1 MNRIRRTLI
10 GSGAVALCWPATV
23 LAQGPARIARV
34 VIAQKANEKS
44 RELWRA
50 EFAKHG
56 WIDGHNLALS
66 FVDIREAPEAEA
78 EARAREVIAS
88 RPDAILM
95 LASAEVAIFKRL
107 TKDIPFVF
115 YNGGADPARIGLV
128 ESLRRPGG
136 NITGTSLHMDQIWP
150 KAWAMLKEIHPAM
163 KRGGVLVDLE
173 DHDRRPNEDSSRADS
188 VHRESMQAIASRL
201 GIELRDVF
209 VPKGATLV
217 MAMDAIR
224 KSKSEALR
232 IELSWTKF
240 PGLIASLEKARIL
253 TCGYTLA
260 FVRDGGL
267 LAVTFDFDEGKK
279 QAVAIVARILRGESP
294 ATIPIYESTRYY
306 VAVNLRTARAMGF
319 TIPASIRIQA
329 TEVIE

>member
-1 MNRIRRTLI
+1 M
-10 GSGAVALCWPATV
+10 ALCWPGTV
-23 LAQGPARIARV
+23 LPEQRPRVARV
-34 VIAQKANEKS
+34 VIALVIATTISEEG
-44 RELWRA
+44 RDEWRA
-50 EFAKHG
+50 IFAKHG
-56 WIDGHNLALS
+56 WVDGRNLALS
-66 FVDIREAPEAEA
+66 FELIRRPPKSEV
-78 EARAREVIAS
+78 EARVREIIAS

-95 LASAEVAIFKRL
+95 LASAEIALFKRL

-115 YNGGADPARIGLV
+115 YNGGTDPARLGLV

-136 NITGTSLHMDQIWP
+136 NITGTSLHMDRIWA

-163 KRGGVLVDLE
+163 KRGGVLRDLE
-173 DHDRRPNEDSSRADS
+173 DHDRYPNEDWSRFDS
-188 VHRESMQAIASRL
+188 AHREDMQATASRL
-201 GIELRDVF
+201 GIEIRDVF
-209 VPKGATLV
+209 IPKGATLV

-232 IELSWTKF
+232 IEVDWTKF

-253 TCGYTLA
+253 TCGFTPA

-267 LAVTFDFDEGKK
+267 LAFTFDFEEGQK

-294 ATIPIYESTRYY
+294 ATIPIYESARYH

>member
-1 MNRIRRTLI
+1 M
-10 GSGAVALCWPATV
+10 ALCWPGAV

-34 VIAQKANEKS
+34 VIAQKVSEKS

-56 WIDGHNLALS
+56 WVDGRNLALS
-66 FVDIREAPEAEA
+66 FVDVREAPEGEA

-95 LASAEVAIFKRL
+95 LASAEIALFKRL

-115 YNGGADPARIGLV
+115 YNGGTDPARLGLV

-136 NITGTSLHMDQIWP
+136 NITGTSLHMDRIWA

-163 KRGGVLVDLE
+163 KRGGVLSDLE
-173 DHDRRPNEDSSRADS
+173 DHDRYPNEDWSRADS
-188 VHRESMQAIASRL
+188 VHREDMQATASRL
-201 GIELRDVF
+201 GIEIRDVF
-209 VPKGATLV
+209 IPKGATLV

-232 IELSWTKF
+232 IDAAWTKF

-253 TCGYTLA
+253 TCGFTLA
-260 FVRDGGL
+260 FVRGGGL
-267 LAVTFDFDEGKK
+267 LTFTFDFEEGQT

-294 ATIPIYESTRYY
+294 ATIPIYESVRYH